1 MTGRRGDPPAR
12 LVTRLRRLCLALPD
26 VVEETAWVGTRW
38 TIRTRNFAHV
48 VAIADGY
55 PPAYAKAAGT
65 DGPRVVLTIRAAG
78 FLHDVLRDAGAPFFT
93 PVWGTQWGTKVI
105 GVALE
110 SGTDWG
116 QVAAL
121 ITESYRLLAPKALA
135 ATIEPMTLGVRP
147 RARRSR

>member
-12 LVTRLRRLCLALPD
+12 LVTRLRRLCLALPE
-26 VVEETAWVGTRW
+26 VAEEAAWVGTRW
-38 TIRTRNFAHV
+38 TIRKRNVAHV

-78 FLHDVLRDAGAPFFT
+78 FLYDALHGAGPPFFT

-105 GVALE
+105 GVALDT
-110 SGTDWG
+110 GTDWG
-116 QVAAL
+116 QIAAL

-135 ATIEPMTLGVRP
+135 AAIEPMTLGVRSAP
-147 RARRSR
+147 RRSR

>member
-26 VVEETAWVGTRW
+26 AIEETAWVGTRW
-38 TIRTRNFAHV
+38 TIRKRNFAHV

-65 DGPRVVLTIRAAG
+65 DGVVLTIRAAG
-78 FLHDVLRDAGAPFFT
+78 FLYDVLHDAGAPFFT

-105 GVALE
+105 GVGLDA
-110 SGTDWG
+110 GTDWG
-116 QVAAL
+116 QIAAL
-121 ITESYRLLAPKALA
+121 VTESYRLLAPKALA
-135 ATIEPMTLGVRP
+135 ATIEPMTLGVRT

>member
-26 VVEETAWVGTRW
+26 AVEETAWVGTRW
-38 TIRTRNFAHV
+38 TIRKRTFAHV
-48 VAIADGY
+48 VAIAGGY

-78 FLHDVLRDAGAPFFT
+78 FLYDVLRDAGAPFFT
-93 PVWGTQWGTKVI
+93 PVWGTQWGSKVI
-105 GVALE
+105 GVGLDA
-110 SGTDWG
+110 GTDWG

-121 ITESYRLLAPKALA
+121 VTESYRLLAPKALA
-135 ATIEPMTLGVRP
+135 VDIEPMTLGVRP
-147 RARRSR
+147 RRSR